1 MRVIVHLS
9 DLHFGRVD
17 AALLEPLRARVRGLA
32 PHVVVVSGDLTQ
44 RARAAQFREARRFLD
59 TLPKPQ
65 VVVPGNHDVPLY
77 NVYQRFFQPLRK
89 YRRYVND
96 NLEPDYFDD
105 EIAVV
110 GINTARSLT
119 FKDGRINEKQVG
131 NVRAKLCKLPDHMA
145 KIIVTHHPFDLPPD
159 QQHHDLV
166 GRAAMAMKTFA
177 ECGADIV
184 LSGHLHS
191 SHTSHSAERYKIPGH
206 SALIV
211 QAGTATSTR
220 SRGETNSFNALHVT
234 PEEVRVERY
243 SWEPANS
250 DFVLSGDEAFRH
262 TADGWHRQKPGSE
275 PFFRGAE
282 KGL

>member
-17 AALLEPLRARVRGLA
+17 ATLLEPLRARVRGLA

-220 SRGETNSFNALHVT
+220 ARGETNSFNALRVT

-243 SWEPANS
+243 GWEQAKS
-250 DFVLSGDEAFRH
+250 DFVLSGSESFRH
-262 TADGWHRQKPGSE
+262 SADGWHR
-275 PFFRGAE
+275 A
-282 KGL
+282 